1 MQRCV
6 QKVVVITLFVAL
18 SACGTSPKSEAD
30 HYNDLRDG
38 TLYKAYQKASIEAMK
53 PVIKEYNKQLAKDNK
68 PQVGGIHVHALLAL
82 IWMAA
87 LEPKYSLAETEYVID
102 IASDPHDRYAA
113 LILQS
118 VAMHAQGWPYLAK
131 ENSVQA
137 RALVQQHGLSNRY
150 NNMLALVYVA
160 GSALAL
166 QDGNFPYE
174 ANEIRE
180 LGAVTQQGWL
190 TELGNATDDV
200 YAGAHD
206 KALKKLARIK
216 NDPALSEQ
224 QRKGIDKVMQAVSA
238 GGKDVVS
245 NTAAAVVKV
254 AFYVGVQDNPLTE
267 QVLQSLPAKYRN
279 KLNNLMKS

>member
-1 MQRCV
+1 MQRFG
-6 QKVVVITLFVAL
+6 QNLLTIVIIITL

-30 HYNDLRDG
+30 HYNEMRDG
-38 TLYKAYQKASIEAMK
+38 TTYKVYQKASIEAMK
-53 PVIKEYNKQLAKDNK
+53 PVVKEYNKQLARDNK
-68 PQVGGIHVHALLAL
+68 PQVGDIHVHALLAL

-102 IASDPHDRYAA
+102 KAIDPHDRYAA

-131 ENSVQA
+131 QSSAQA
-137 RALVQQHGLSNRY
+137 KLLVQDNNLSNRY

-160 GSALAL
+160 GTALAF
-166 QDGNFPYE
+166 QDGNFPYV
-174 ANEIRE
+174 ANEVRE

-206 KALKKLARIK
+206 KALVKLAKIK
-216 NDPALSEQ
+216 DDPALSEQ
-224 QRKGIDKVMQAVSA
+224 ERKGVDKVMQAVAA
-238 GGKDVVS
+238 GGKDVAS

-267 QVLQSLPAKYRN
+267 QVLQTMPDKYRN
-279 KLNNLMKS
+279 KLNDLMKS